1 MLGFPISRKSAGIH
15 FSGQLVL
22 SGLRFALVDLET
34 TGGQAK
40 QDHIMEAA
48 VRVVGGDVDLEW
60 QSLIDPLCSVPSFIQ
75 GLTGISNS
83 MLRGK
88 PQFSDVQET
97 LWSYLD
103 GAILV
108 AHNARF
114 DAGFL
119 RANFARYGRDYQPR
133 VLCTLKLAR
142 TLYPDWPKHG
152 LEAICAR
159 IGFYSEVHHRA
170 MADVDAMKAF
180 LDYARADK
188 GEAVFN
194 FEVGL
199 QLGLPVLPPSI
210 CQADIDA
217 IPREPGVYRLLGEA
231 GELLYL
237 GSARSLQEQVLAHF
251 ENVTGDSKAA
261 KLVRR
266 VDAVQ
271 WQMLAGELS
280 AGLHLSVAL
289 RHEKP
294 LLQRRV
300 NALGK
305 PCCVRFIMQD
315 SGELQLRLRS
325 GLPANIAQTGETV
338 GLFRER
344 KHAKTR
350 IRELAKE
357 HQLCLRRLAVLVEGE
372 VCECG
377 ACALTAVGTGESA
390 TVASADDFAA
400 RVKAAFAGYLYTPWP
415 FAEPVLI
422 HENNGAGVSEWH
434 LVYDWR
440 HFGSFRWNAERG
452 QLTELSGS
460 AEPLD
465 LAAARR
471 ICEQAKEFR
480 YEHYRLLR
488 AFQDDL
494 RWQPLSQ
501 FSATIGDEHTA

>member
-1 MLGFPISRKSAGIH
+1 MLGNYC
-15 FSGQLVL
+15 
-22 SGLRFALVDLET
+22 FALVDLET
-34 TGGQAK
+34 TGGQAS
-40 QDHIMEAA
+40 QDHIMEVA
-48 VRVVGGDVDLEW
+48 VRVVGGEVDLEW
-60 QSLIDPLCSVPSFIQ
+60 ESLIDPLCSVPSFIQ
-75 GLTGISNS
+75 SLTGISSS

-88 PQFSDVQET
+88 PRFADVQEL

-103 GAILV
+103 DAILV

-152 LEAICAR
+152 LEAICER

-199 QLGLPVLPPSI
+199 LLGMPVLPPSMS
-210 CQADIDA
+210 QADIDA
-217 IPREPGVYRLLGEA
+217 IPCQAGIYRLLGEA

-237 GSARSLQEQVLAHF
+237 GTARSLQEQVLSHF
-251 ENVTGDSKAA
+251 ENPTGDSKAA

-266 VDAVQ
+266 VDSVQ
-271 WQMLAGELS
+271 WQVLAGELS
-280 AGLHLSVAL
+280 AGLHLSAAL

-294 LLQRRV
+294 LLQRRAK
-300 NALGK
+300 ALGK
-305 PCCVRFIMQD
+305 ACCVRFITD
-315 SGELQLRLRS
+315 DRGELQLRLRS
-325 GLPANIAQTGETV
+325 GLPANIASTGESV
-338 GLFRER
+338 ALFRER

-372 VCECG
+372 LCECG
-377 ACALTAVGTGESA
+377 ACILTAEKFGGSPLAPTAETAADFSA
-390 TVASADDFAA
+390 Q
-400 RVKAAFAGYLYTPWP
+400 VKVAFAGYLYAPWP
-415 FAEPVLI
+415 FAEPVLV
-422 HENNGAGVSEWH
+422 HEDNGAGRSEWH
-434 LVYDWR
+434 LVHDWR
-440 HFGSFRWNAERG
+440 HFGSFRWDAERG
-452 QLTELSGS
+452 QLFELSGE
-460 AEPLD
+460 AKPLD

-471 ICEQAKEFR
+471 ICDQTQEFR
-480 YEHYRLLR
+480 YEHYCLLR
-488 AFQDDL
+488 AFQHDL
-494 RWQPLSQ
+494 TWQPLSQ
-501 FSATIGDEHTA
+501 FNAAISGECVT

>member
-1 MLGFPISRKSAGIH
+1 VLGNH
-15 FSGQLVL
+15 
-22 SGLRFALVDLET
+22 RFALVDLET
-34 TGGQAK
+34 TGGQAN

-48 VRVVGGDVDLEW
+48 VRVIGGEVDLEW

-75 GLTGISNS
+75 GLTGISTS

-88 PQFSDVQET
+88 PRFSEVQEI

-103 GAILV
+103 DAILV

-142 TLYPDWPKHG
+142 TLYPEWPKHG

-180 LDYARADK
+180 LDYARVDK

-199 QLGLPVLPPSI
+199 LLGLPVLPPSI
-210 CQADIDA
+210 RQADIDA
-217 IPREPGVYRLLGEA
+217 IPCEPGIYRLLGEA

-237 GSARSLQEQVLAHF
+237 GSARSLQEQVLSHF
-251 ENVTGDSKAA
+251 ENATGDSKAA

-266 VDAVQ
+266 VDSVQ
-271 WQMLAGELS
+271 WQILAGELS
-280 AGLHLSVAL
+280 AGLHLTAAL

-294 LLQRRV
+294 LLQRRAK
-300 NALGK
+300 ALGK
-305 PCCVRFIMQD
+305 PCCVRFITEA

-325 GLPANIAQTGETV
+325 GLPANIALTGESV
-338 GLFRER
+338 ALFRER
-344 KHAKTR
+344 KHAKSR
-350 IRELAKE
+350 IAELAKE
-357 HQLCLRRLAVLVEGE
+357 HQLCLRRLAVLAEGE
-372 VCECG
+372 FCECG
-377 ACALTAVGTGESA
+377 VCALSA
-390 TVASADDFAA
+390 GGAGDLSTPPTVELAADFAA
-400 RVKAAFAGYLYTPWP
+400 RVNAALAGYLYTPWP

-422 HENNGAGVSEWH
+422 HEDNRAGFSEWH

-440 HFGSFRWNAERG
+440 HFGSFRWDAECG
-452 QLTELSGS
+452 QLFELSDD
-460 AEPLD
+460 AKPLD

-471 ICEQAKEFR
+471 ICEQTQEFR

-488 AFQDDL
+488 AFQHDL
-494 RWQPLSQ
+494 IWQPLSQ
-501 FSATIGDEHTA
+501 FSAAISDEYVT